1 MNRCTRLSGV
11 IVAVLLLGAPLPADA
26 AVAEVRMVSVRKEVV
41 GSRPNANGSFTIVYD
56 VTVINRGK
64 GPSTYD
70 LVDEPQP
77 RLGNDAITGLA
88 RLPAGRAP
96 TSWS

>member
-1 MNRCTRLSGV
+1 LRIDLYVDGATQRVARPWLARLLDSTLPSHLRVELRWHAAPRGV
-11 IVAVLLLGAPLPADA
+11 DA
-26 AVAEVRMVSVRKEVV
+26 EGER
-41 GSRPNANGSFTIVYD
+41 
-56 VTVINRGK
+56 
-64 GPSTYD
+64 